1 MPRRGR
7 GGGISKIISR
17 QFQLLTYP
25 PPSLPSL
32 PFLTLR
38 ALRLDL
44 FDSRRRLLFNFA
56 LTVTRILEFSLPA
69 LPLFRTGSLIRLLP
83 AAKLGNLGLKLSL
96 TWLVAVD
103 SWVLDTLRIHHETS
117 QEVL

>member
-1 MPRRGR
+1 M
-7 GGGISKIISR
+7 
-17 QFQLLTYP
+17 
-25 PPSLPSL
+25 
-32 PFLTLR
+32 TLR

-103 SWVLDTLRIHHETS
+103 SWVLDTWRIYHETS